1 MTFHPK
7 IEIKKILEKE
17 YTRRF
22 LLGYGNLIHC
32 FTLEGKTV
40 IIRPYQM

>member
-7 IEIKKILEKE
+7 IEIKKTLEKE

-22 LLGYGNLIHC
+22 LLGYGKYDPLFHNGRKNFH
-32 FTLEGKTV
+32 
-40 IIRPYQM
+40 Y